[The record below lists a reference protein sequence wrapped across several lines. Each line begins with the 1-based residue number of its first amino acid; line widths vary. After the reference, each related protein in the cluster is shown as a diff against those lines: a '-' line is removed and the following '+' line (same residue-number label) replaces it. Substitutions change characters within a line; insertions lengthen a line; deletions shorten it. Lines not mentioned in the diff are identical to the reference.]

1 MEIPFLHLKTNERN
15 TVPQPEGIELF
26 RAALWMA
33 AGMVGISFLATSLP
47 MKFKLILCILGGIF
61 CVVGII
67 RLFKYHKAYK
77 VFQNFMP
84 TWDFARGIY
93 DQFAMELNA
102 WHETDTV
109 PTCCDGDTLYFL
121 KLQKERLKR
130 KGLKM
135 SDQILPAKESGSG
148 TATLSRKSLWY
159 TSDMVYENIS
169 RKLRFDNTQGTLYER
184 NVEQVMYQ
192 IIVHSPNETQLTNI
206 TATCPN
212 CGAVSPVAALEEGC
226 RYCGTKF
233 RITDL
238 FPRVVNLFFMKL
250 NSTTTNSVIMKRTMS
265 ICMLAFFIFTFVAVL
280 LSPAGFLPAK
290 LAGCFAVSIF
300 CGGFLGIILTDLIL
314 LFSLFDRDGMKHVSA
329 FKLYSS
335 KAKIKNSMQQF
346 DPKYSFDKFEGQI
359 ISLVKMAV
367 FAEDP
372 QNLACYHGTERDP
385 RFSDILEM
393 TYTNATCLKK
403 SWMEGNILHL
413 SLRTWWINYSE
424 FNGKIYKTGDCIDLE
439 VCTNVTVLEPP
450 GFSITSVSCPCCGG
464 SFDAVRQK
472 VCPYCGS
479 TYHMEN
485 EGWVITDMK
494 LIR

>member
-26 RAALWMA
+26 RAALWLA

-184 NVEQVMYQ
+184 NAEQVMYQ

-206 TATCPN
+206 TATCPT
-212 CGAVSPVAALEEGC
+212 CGAVSPVAALEE
-226 RYCGTKF
+226 
-233 RITDL
+233 
-238 FPRVVNLFFMKL
+238 
-250 NSTTTNSVIMKRTMS
+250 
-265 ICMLAFFIFTFVAVL
+265 A
-280 LSPAGFLPAK
+280 
-290 LAGCFAVSIF
+290 
-300 CGGFLGIILTDLIL
+300 
-314 LFSLFDRDGMKHVSA
+314 
-329 FKLYSS
+329 
-335 KAKIKNSMQQF
+335 
-346 DPKYSFDKFEGQI
+346 
-359 ISLVKMAV
+359 
-367 FAEDP
+367 
-372 QNLACYHGTERDP
+372 
-385 RFSDILEM
+385 
-393 TYTNATCLKK
+393 
-403 SWMEGNILHL
+403 
-413 SLRTWWINYSE
+413 
-424 FNGKIYKTGDCIDLE
+424 DC
-439 VCTNVTVLEPP
+439 
-450 GFSITSVSCPCCGG
+450 
-464 SFDAVRQK
+464 
-472 VCPYCGS
+472 
-479 TYHMEN
+479 
-485 EGWVITDMK
+485 
-494 LIR
+494 

>member
-15 TVPQPEGIELF
+15 TVPQPEGIDLF

-169 RKLRFDNTQGTLYER
+169 RSSG
-184 NVEQVMYQ
+184 
-192 IIVHSPNETQLTNI
+192 LTI
-206 TATCPN
+206 RREP
-212 CGAVSPVAALEEGC
+212 
-226 RYCGTKF
+226 
-233 RITDL
+233 
-238 FPRVVNLFFMKL
+238 FMKEMWSRSCTRL
-250 NSTTTNSVIMKRTMS
+250 LSTAPMKRSLPTS
-265 ICMLAFFIFTFVAVL
+265 PPPAPIVGPSVRL
-280 LSPAGFLPAK
+280 L
-290 LAGCFAVSIF
+290 
-300 CGGFLGIILTDLIL
+300 
-314 LFSLFDRDGMKHVSA
+314 H
-329 FKLYSS
+329 
-335 KAKIKNSMQQF
+335 
-346 DPKYSFDKFEGQI
+346 
-359 ISLVKMAV
+359 
-367 FAEDP
+367 
-372 QNLACYHGTERDP
+372 
-385 RFSDILEM
+385 
-393 TYTNATCLKK
+393 
-403 SWMEGNILHL
+403 
-413 SLRTWWINYSE
+413 
-424 FNGKIYKTGDCIDLE
+424 
-439 VCTNVTVLEPP
+439 
-450 GFSITSVSCPCCGG
+450 
-464 SFDAVRQK
+464 
-472 VCPYCGS
+472 
-479 TYHMEN
+479 
-485 EGWVITDMK
+485 
-494 LIR
+494 